1 MLEGFNLPPVPPLS
15 ILSLLINLGLGA
27 SFSLVLRWHFL
38 KFGSTISNRA
48 EFSQI
53 FPFILLTTTLI
64 ISIVKSSLALSLG
77 LVGALSIVRFRT
89 PIKEPEELAYLFMAI
104 SMGLGFGAD
113 QRLPTLVA
121 GSAILGLLAILKQYK
136 KDDINKNLY
145 LTIDLEESSDEYGR
159 LELINSIILKHVKDA
174 ELRRFETQ
182 RNDTGATYHI
192 DIMNTANLSILSDDL
207 KRSLPGASITFID
220 QNRLPSI

>member
-1 MLEGFNLPPVPPLS
+1 MLDELNLPSIPPLS

-27 SFSLVLRWHFL
+27 GLSLVLRWHFL
-38 KFGSTISNRA
+38 KFSSTISNRA
-48 EFSQI
+48 EFAQI

-64 ISIVKSSLALSLG
+64 ISIIKSSLALSLG

-104 SMGLGFGAD
+104 SIGLGLGAD
-113 QRLPTLVA
+113 QRLPTVVA
-121 GSAILGLLAILKQYK
+121 SLAILGLLAILKQYK

-159 LELINSIILKHVKDA
+159 LQLINSIILKYAKDA

-182 RNDTGATYHI
+182 RNETGATYHI
-192 DIMNTANLSILSDDL
+192 DIKNTASLSLLSDDL
-207 KRSLPGASITFID
+207 KQSFPGVIITFID

>member
-1 MLEGFNLPPVPPLS
+1 MLEEFNLPLVPPLS
-15 ILSLLINLGLGA
+15 ISALLINLVLGA
-27 SFSLVLRWHFL
+27 GLSLVLRWHFL

-48 EFSQI
+48 EFAQI

-64 ISIVKSSLALSLG
+64 ISIIKSSLALSLG

-121 GSAILGLLAILKQYK
+121 GLAILGLVAIFKQYK

-159 LELINSIILKHVKDA
+159 LELINSIILKYVKDA

-182 RNDTGATYHI
+182 RNETGATYHI
-192 DIMNTANLSILSDDL
+192 DIKNTASLSTLSDDL
-207 KRSLPGASITFID
+207 KRSFPGASITFID